1 MSARLTGRKASRD
14 GRPLVPGQCAGAAPA
29 ARLGACWAD
38 GFADGLDDGLAG
50 VLPGAGLWPL
60 AWCLGMLL
68 AFVDVDCVKAYVI
81 LRFVFES
88 KGGLRLRNIWFEASK
103 GVVVRMLLTM
113 RIRYSGAGRRRAK
126 SPRGRCARRPG
137 DVYGRAV
144 HAAGGRCLAICDAPG
159 FVIGRLRP
167 AGPAHPGLHAVTTA
181 PQCKGRECRAWA
193 RCSRGP

>member
-60 AWCLGMLL
+60 EWCLGMLL

-137 DVYGRAV
+137 SAC
-144 HAAGGRCLAICDAPG
+144 GGRPMPRDLRCPGVCYRPVAPSRSSASG
-159 FVIGRLRP
+159 
-167 AGPAHPGLHAVTTA
+167 TS
-181 PQCKGRECRAWA
+181 
-193 RCSRGP
+193 CSDDSTSVQRSRMSGVGSL